1 MEKNTKD
8 APTVKITVPS
18 NTTVKVEIPVEKV
31 TPGAVAV
38 IVDSKGNET
47 LVPTS
52 VVTENGVEL
61 KLNGDTN
68 VKIIDNAKTFVDVPV
83 GSTFYNEIASMSARE
98 IMVGRSE
105 TVFDLYSGVT
115 LNQIS
120 NVAGRI
126 CGAVSVDNY
135 QAGLEWAAECGL
147 ATGDKSATR
156 MQVLLALLSLPVP
169 LPRTSAWTSATSKTP
184 PMFPVRH

>member
-1 MEKNTKD
+1 MAELRQWSM
-8 APTVKITVPS
+8 TVFY
-18 NTTVKVEIPVEKV
+18 
-31 TPGAVAV
+31 
-38 IVDSKGNET
+38 
-47 LVPTS
+47 
-52 VVTENGVEL
+52 
-61 KLNGDTN
+61 
-68 VKIIDNAKTFVDVPV
+68 KTFVDVPV

-105 TVFDLYSGVT
+105 TVFDLSSGVT
-115 LNQIS
+115 LNHIS

-135 QAGLEWAAECGL
+135 QAGLEWAAECDL